1 MDNGAPRL
9 KRETFATS
17 RLLEFC
23 SQKELV
29 LQTGHPVEQWS
40 LVILKELVDNAI
52 DACEESGVAPEIKVV
67 VHSGTITIAD
77 NGPGIAA
84 STVKSLLDFSVRV
97 SSREAYASPTRGAQG
112 NALKT
117 LVAMPFVLDGAL
129 GETTIEARGVRHQIR
144 FTVDGIRQ
152 EPRVDR
158 LEGGSDV
165 KVGTIVTVRWPEKTC
180 SLLDQSKS
188 RFLQIAAD
196 YAWLNP
202 HLAIQVD
209 WEGAKFYLEATDPKW
224 SKWLPSDPTSAHWY
238 DSERLERLAAAYV
251 AIDQDKK
258 RPPRTVREFV
268 AEFRGLS
275 GTAKQKQ
282 VLDAT
287 DMARMALADLF
298 INGQPDRKSIAELL
312 KTMQALTRTVPPQQL
327 GVIGKDHIA
336 ERFKHAGVNPE
347 TFNYKRLLRDDD
359 GIPAVIET
367 AFGYCPDGPP
377 QRRIITG
384 VNWSVGINNPFRQ
397 LGDYGQS
404 LDTYLANQRVGYDEP
419 IVLLLHL
426 ACPCITYTDRGK
438 SAVTLRGEVSKQTLG
453 DPIVEWDPDSQ
464 EADADE

>member
-1 MDNGAPRL
+1 MTQLMAQTNNGAPRL

-52 DACEESGVAPEIKVV
+52 DACEESGVAPEIKVEV
-67 VHSGTITIAD
+67 RSGTITIAD

-117 LVAMPFVLDGAL
+117 LVAMPFVLDGTL
-129 GETTIEARGVRHQIR
+129 GETVIEARGVRHQIR

-165 KVGTIVTVRWPEKTC
+165 KVGTVVTIRWPQKTC

-202 HLAIQVD
+202 HLTMGVD
-209 WEGAKFYLEATDPKW
+209 WDGYKSTLEATDPKW

-238 DSERLERLAAAYV
+238 DLERLERLAAAYV
-251 AIDQDKK
+251 ARDQDEG
-258 RPPRTVREFV
+258 RSLPRTVREFIS
-268 AEFRGLS
+268 EIRGLS
-275 GTAKQKQ
+275 GTAKQKR
-282 VLDAT
+282 VLDST
-287 DMARMALADLF
+287 GMARTALADLF
-298 INGQPDRKSIAELL
+298 ADGQPDRAAIGKLLEAMRAE
-312 KTMQALTRTVPPQQL
+312 TRPVRPQQL
-327 GVIGKDHIA
+327 GIIGKDHIA
-336 ERFKHAGVNPE
+336 KRFEIAGVNPE
-347 TFNYKRLLRDDD
+347 TLTYKRMFRNDE
-359 GIPAVIET
+359 GVPAVIET

-377 QRRIITG
+377 KRRFIVG

-397 LGDYGQS
+397 LGAYGQS
-404 LDTYLANQRVGYDEP
+404 LDTYLQNQRVGDNEP
-419 IVLLLHL
+419 IVLLVHL
-426 ACPCITYTDRGK
+426 ACPLITYTDRGK
-438 SAVTLRGEVSKQTLG
+438 SSFALRGELSEIDNG
-453 DPIVEWDPDSQ
+453 
-464 EADADE
+464 